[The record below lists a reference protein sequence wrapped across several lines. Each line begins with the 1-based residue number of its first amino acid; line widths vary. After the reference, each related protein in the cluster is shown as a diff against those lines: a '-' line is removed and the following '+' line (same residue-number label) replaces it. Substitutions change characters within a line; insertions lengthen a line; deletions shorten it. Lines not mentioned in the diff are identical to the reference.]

1 MLTIDSKENRLH
13 RSIYETLRDRI
24 VHGEY
29 PPGMGLSE
37 KDLCREFGVSRTP
50 LREALA
56 KLESMKLVTIIPR
69 FGTHVSPIDIN
80 EIRCAFEVKIKL
92 ESLAVELAVER
103 IDGENLKALDDV
115 IQQVVQINDDD
126 DQLRHQRMIE
136 LEKRFHHI
144 ILQAA
149 QNPILAEF
157 LDNLHYRCARLWSS
171 SLSRVVPNEEIL
183 DQMKN
188 IYRAIAAR
196 DAESAGR
203 YMKQHIQYFIEK
215 IKMRLL

>member
-1 MLTIDSKENRLH
+1 MPLREKLLH
-13 RSIYETLRDRI
+13 RNIFQTLRDRI
-24 VHGEY
+24 VHGDY

-69 FGTHVSPIDIN
+69 FGTNVSPIDIN
-80 EIRCAFEVKIKL
+80 EIRCAFEIKIKL
-92 ESLAVELAVER
+92 ESLAVELAVEH
-103 IDGENLKALDDV
+103 IDSDQLKALDDV
-115 IQQVVQINDDD
+115 IQEVVQLKEE
-126 DQLRHQRMIE
+126 DQQQRHHRLIE
-136 LEKRFHHI
+136 LEKRFHRI

-149 QNPILAEF
+149 QNPILEEF

-171 SLSRVVPNEEIL
+171 SLSQIVPTEDIL
-183 DQMKN
+183 NQMKN
-188 IYRAIAAR
+188 IYQALAAGDAI
-196 DAESAGR
+196 SAGR
-203 YMKQHIQYFIEK
+203 HMENHIHYFIEK

>member
-1 MLTIDSKENRLH
+1 MGSTENRLH
-13 RSIYETLRDRI
+13 RSIFQTLRDRI

-37 KDLCREFGVSRTP
+37 KDLCREFNVSRTP
-50 LREALA
+50 LREAMA

-69 FGTHVSPIDIN
+69 FGTNVSPIDID

-92 ESLAVELAVER
+92 ESLAVELAVDR
-103 IDGENLKALDDV
+103 IDSEQLKALDGV
-115 IQQVVQINDDD
+115 IQEVVQLNEEDAHH
-126 DQLRHQRMIE
+126 RHHRLIE
-136 LEKRFHHI
+136 LEKRFHRI

-149 QNPILAEF
+149 QNPILEEF

-171 SLSRVVPNEEIL
+171 SLSQVVPNEDIL

-188 IYRAIAAR
+188 IYQALAEG
-196 DAESAGR
+196 DAENAGR
-203 YMKQHIQYFIEK
+203 HMAQHIHYFIEK

>member
-1 MLTIDSKENRLH
+1 MITKSYREKPLH
-13 RSIYETLRDRI
+13 SDIFETLRDRI

-37 KDLCREFGVSRTP
+37 KELCGEFNVSRTP

-56 KLESMKLVTIIPR
+56 KLEGMKLVTVIPR
-69 FGTHVSPIDIN
+69 FGTNVSPIDIN

-92 ESLAVELAVER
+92 EGLAVELAAKR
-103 IDGENLKALDDV
+103 IETEELN
-115 IQQVVQINDDD
+115 
-126 DQLRHQRMIE
+126 E
-136 LEKRFHHI
+136 LESIIGLVAQLEENGRQRHHSLIEIEARFHRI

-149 QNPILAEF
+149 QNSILEEF

-171 SLSRVVPNEEIL
+171 SLSEIVPNRDIL
-183 DQMKN
+183 GQMRMIYTALKN
-188 IYRAIAAR
+188 RDPDAAR
-196 DAESAGR
+196 QNME
-203 YMKQHIQYFIEK
+203 QHVQYFIEK

>member
-1 MLTIDSKENRLH
+1 MDSRENRLH
-13 RSIYETLRDRI
+13 RNIFQTLRDRI
-24 VHGEY
+24 VHGDY

-37 KDLCREFGVSRTP
+37 KDLCREFSVSRTP

-69 FGTHVSPIDIN
+69 FGTHVSPIDID

-92 ESLAVELAVER
+92 ESLAVGLAVER
-103 IDGENLKALDDV
+103 IDSEKLGALEDVIRQVIQLDDHDE
-115 IQQVVQINDDD
+115 QH
-126 DQLRHQRMIE
+126 RHQRMIK
-136 LEKRFHHI
+136 LEKRFHRI

-149 QNPILAEF
+149 QNPILEEF

-171 SLSRVVPNEEIL
+171 SLSQVVPSEEIL

-188 IYRAIAAR
+188 IYRAIADR
-196 DAESAGR
+196 DAKRAGR
-203 YMKQHIQYFIEK
+203 YMEQHIHYFIEK

>member
-1 MLTIDSKENRLH
+1 MDSRENRLH
-13 RSIYETLRDRI
+13 RNIFQTLRDRI

-37 KDLCREFGVSRTP
+37 KDLCREFSVSRTP

-69 FGTHVSPIDIN
+69 FGTNVSPIDID

-92 ESLAVELAVER
+92 ESLAVGLAVER
-103 IDGENLKALDDV
+103 IDSEQLKALDDV
-115 IQQVVQINDDD
+115 IQQVVQLKDKD
-126 DQLRHQRMIE
+126 DQLRHQSMIE
-136 LEKRFHHI
+136 LEKRFHRI

-149 QNPILAEF
+149 QNPILEEF

-171 SLSRVVPNEEIL
+171 SLSQVVPNEEIL
-183 DQMKN
+183 NQMKN
-188 IYRAIAAR
+188 IYRAIAER

-203 YMKQHIQYFIEK
+203 HMEQHIHYFIDK

>member
-1 MLTIDSKENRLH
+1 MDSRENRLH
-13 RSIYETLRDRI
+13 RSIFQTLRDRI

-69 FGTHVSPIDIN
+69 FGTNVSPIDID

-92 ESLAVELAVER
+92 ETLAVALAVER
-103 IDGENLKALDDV
+103 IDAEKLGALEDV
-115 IQQVVQINDDD
+115 IRQVIQLDDD
-126 DQLRHQRMIE
+126 DEQRRHQRMIE
-136 LEKRFHHI
+136 LEKRFHRI

-149 QNPILAEF
+149 QNPILEEF
-157 LDNLHYRCARLWSS
+157 LDNLHYRCARLWSA
-171 SLSRVVPNEEIL
+171 SLSQVVPNTEIL
-183 DQMKN
+183 DQMKK
-188 IYRAIAAR
+188 IYRAIADR

-203 YMKQHIQYFIEK
+203 HMEQHIHYFIEK
-215 IKMRLL
+215 IKMGLL

>member
-1 MLTIDSKENRLH
+1 MGLRDNLLH
-13 RSIYETLRDRI
+13 RNIFETLRDRI

-37 KDLCREFGVSRTP
+37 KDLCREFHVSRTP
-50 LREALA
+50 LREAFA

-69 FGTHVSPIDIN
+69 FGTNVSPIDIN

-103 IDGENLKALDDV
+103 IDSEKLNALDGV
-115 IQQVVQINDDD
+115 IQEVAQLKENDG
-126 DQLRHQRMIE
+126 QNRHHRLIE
-136 LEKRFHHI
+136 LEKRFHRI
-144 ILQAA
+144 IIKAA
-149 QNPILAEF
+149 QNPILEEF

-171 SLSRVVPNEEIL
+171 SLSEVVPNKDIL
-183 DQMKN
+183 NQMKN
-188 IYRAIAAR
+188 IYQALVEGDAKRAGFHM
-196 DAESAGR
+196 D
-203 YMKQHIQYFIEK
+203 QHIHYFIEK

>member
-1 MLTIDSKENRLH
+1 MPLREKLLH
-13 RSIYETLRDRI
+13 RNIFQTLRDRI
-24 VHGEY
+24 VHGDY

-56 KLESMKLVTIIPR
+56 KLESMKLVTTIPR
-69 FGTHVSPIDIN
+69 FGTNVSPIDID

-92 ESLAVELAVER
+92 ESLAVRLAVER
-103 IDGENLKALDDV
+103 IDSEQLKALDDV
-115 IQQVVQINDDD
+115 IQQVVQLKDKD
-126 DQLRHQRMIE
+126 DQLRHQSMIE
-136 LEKRFHHI
+136 LEKRFHRI

-149 QNPILAEF
+149 QNPILEEF

-171 SLSRVVPNEEIL
+171 SLSQVVPNEEIL
-183 DQMKN
+183 NQMKN
-188 IYRAIAAR
+188 IYRAIAER

-203 YMKQHIQYFIEK
+203 HMEQHIHYFIDK

>member
-1 MLTIDSKENRLH
+1 MTLRENLLH
-13 RSIYETLRDRI
+13 RNIFETLRDRI
-24 VHGEY
+24 VHGDY

-37 KDLCREFGVSRTP
+37 KDLCREFNVSRTP

-69 FGTHVSPIDIN
+69 FGTNVSPIDIN

-103 IDGENLKALDDV
+103 INSEQLKALDDV
-115 IQQVVQINDDD
+115 IRQVVQLKEED
-126 DQLRHQRMIE
+126 DQQRHHRLIE
-136 LEKRFHHI
+136 LEKRFHRI

-149 QNPILAEF
+149 QNPILEEF

-171 SLSRVVPNEEIL
+171 SLSQVVPNGGYPQPDEKYIPGSC
-183 DQMKN
+183 
-188 IYRAIAAR
+188 R
-196 DAESAGR
+196 GR
-203 YMKQHIQYFIEK
+203 C
-215 IKMRLL
+215 

>member
-1 MLTIDSKENRLH
+1 MDSRENRLH
-13 RSIYETLRDRI
+13 RNIFQTLRDRI
-24 VHGEY
+24 VNGEY

-37 KDLCREFGVSRTP
+37 KDLCREFSVSRTP

-69 FGTHVSPIDIN
+69 FGTNVSPIDID

-92 ESLAVELAVER
+92 ESLAVGLAVER
-103 IDGENLKALDDV
+103 IDSEQLKALDDV
-115 IQQVVQINDDD
+115 IQQVVQLKDQD
-126 DQLRHQRMIE
+126 DQLRHQSMIE
-136 LEKRFHHI
+136 LEKRFHRI

-149 QNPILAEF
+149 QNPILEEF

-171 SLSRVVPNEEIL
+171 SLSQVVPNEEIL
-183 DQMKN
+183 NQMKN

-203 YMKQHIQYFIEK
+203 HMEQHIHYFIDK